1 MDGIPGIVEAG
12 KQWRLVWAWQ
22 GNNAD
27 GPIPTDDGKLLI
39 ANQDAGNVMEI
50 DPATSLARIIHADTN
65 TGGAV
70 SRNKRGELFLGMRG
84 FGSGVLQLEPVRRV
98 VADTINGEP
107 FDCTG
112 GVVNDLAAAESG
124 SIYVAVSGAG
134 VYHVDPQGRISQQG
148 ENMSGANGIVLSPDE
163 RVLYVTNGPVL
174 VAFDIRPDGSLANQR
189 DLAPLAAGGDG
200 SAVDNEGRIFVGGG
214 GLVNVIAPDGEVLGV
229 IPGPAG
235 LHGVTFGGPDKRTL
249 FGIIF
254 YGGWGTPSAR
264 NQLVA
269 LDVLTQGYLGRA
281 K

>member
-39 ANQDAGNVMEI
+39 
-50 DPATSLARIIHADTN
+50 P
-65 TGGAV
+65 
-70 SRNKRGELFLGMRG
+70 
-84 FGSGVLQLEPVRRV
+84 
-98 VADTINGEP
+98 
-107 FDCTG
+107 
-112 GVVNDLAAAESG
+112 
-124 SIYVAVSGAG
+124 
-134 VYHVDPQGRISQQG
+134 
-148 ENMSGANGIVLSPDE
+148 
-163 RVLYVTNGPVL
+163 
-174 VAFDIRPDGSLANQR
+174 NQR

-264 NQLVA
+264 NQVVA